1 MSRVGLKPIT
11 IPAGVTVTQANGSVT
26 VKGKNGE
33 LSTIIPSVVTVT
45 IDGDTI
51 SVARS
56 SDIRTTKMQHGT
68 TRALI
73 ANLIKGVQD
82 GFNVELELVGVGYRV
97 SLEGSDLSLAIGFKH
112 LVKYPIPAYLKVEV
126 PSQTSIKIWGIDKQK
141 VGLFASKVRA
151 LKPPEP
157 YKGKGIRY
165 LGEVVKKKEVKTSA
179 A

>member
-1 MSRVGLKPIT
+1 MSRIGLKPIE
-11 IPAGVTVTQANGSVT
+11 IPTGVTVVQENGMVK

-33 LSTIIPSVVTVT
+33 LETAIPSVCTVT
-45 IDGDTI
+45 IENNIITI
-51 SVARS
+51 ARS
-56 SDIRTTKMQHGT
+56 SDVRTTKMQHGT

-73 ANLIKGVQD
+73 ANMISGVVD
-82 GFNVELELVGVGYRV
+82 GFHRELELVGVGYRV
-97 SLEGSDLSLAIGFKH
+97 SLDGSNLSLAIGYKH

-165 LGEVVKKKEVKTSA
+165 VGEVVRKKEVKTSA